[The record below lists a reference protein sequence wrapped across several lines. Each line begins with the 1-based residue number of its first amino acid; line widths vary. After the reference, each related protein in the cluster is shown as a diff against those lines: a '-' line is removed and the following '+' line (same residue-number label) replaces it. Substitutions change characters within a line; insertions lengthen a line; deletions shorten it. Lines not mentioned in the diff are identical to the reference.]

1 MDHGIHI
8 VYVFLRFH
16 TFMRKLIKLSIIAL
30 AILATLSSSIYFVLA
45 TESDSHLMS
54 EDKII
59 TEIETKILSDVNT
72 ISMTPLAKSKLVDC
86 RNDASCIVPT
96 LLNLAKSEN
105 QQTVLN
111 TFSEIT
117 NALKQ
122 SAVICHKPGH
132 ALGKFLYRYTDNLSQ
147 ALLVTN
153 RACGGSIYHGIMQQY
168 FGTKLLSDN
177 GIPSFIVASKACDEL
192 TDVSYSQIRSECIH
206 GVGHGLVV
214 ANNFDVVT
222 AMKKCEEFED
232 VFAQRSCLEGASM
245 ENAHKFRR
253 MEEGNLEND
262 DVFFP
267 CSMLNQRY
275 AGACY
280 HFHSIYILKKVNGSV
295 EDAFKQCDKLQNQN
309 NVKDCYYGIG
319 TINLYINN
327 KLENIVSDCQKG
339 NINYQ
344 TYCIQGAVYTISDQ
358 IGINQSFEF
367 CNLAPNM
374 FKMNCYESLGEWIH
388 TIHFTKEELKNDC
401 SQVKNTEYYQVCINA
416 NPEEL
421 GIV

>member
-30 AILATLSSSIYFVLA
+30 AILATLSSSIYFVIA

-72 ISMTPLAKSKLVDC
+72 IMTPLAKSKLVDC
-86 RNDASCIVPT
+86 RNDTYCIVQT
-96 LLNLAKSEN
+96 MWNLAKSEN

-117 NALKQ
+117 NAFKQ
-122 SAVICHKPGH
+122 SGVICHNQGH
-132 ALGKFLYRYTDNLSQ
+132 ALGKFLYSYTDNLSQ
-147 ALLVTN
+147 ALLVAN
-153 RACGGSIYHGIMQQY
+153 RACGGSIYHTIMQQY

-206 GVGHGLVV
+206 GVGHGLVI
-214 ANNFDVVT
+214 AYNFDGLT
-222 AMKKCEEFED
+222 AMKKCEEFD
-232 VFAQRSCLEGASM
+232 DGFAQRSCLEGASM
-245 ENAHKFRR
+245 ENAQKLKR
-253 MEEGNLEND
+253 MEEGNLVND

-275 AGACY
+275 EGACY
-280 HFHSIYILKKVNGSV
+280 HFHSIYILKIVNGSA
-295 EDAFKQCDKLQNQN
+295 EDAFKQCDKLQNH
-309 NVKDCYYGIG
+309 VKDCYYGIG
-319 TINLYINN
+319 TLNPYRNN
-327 KLENIVSDCQKG
+327 GKLEN
-339 NINYQ
+339 NYEKSKKEIFWWLDW
-344 TYCIQGAVYTISDQ
+344 CI
-358 IGINQSFEF
+358 
-367 CNLAPNM
+367 
-374 FKMNCYESLGEWIH
+374 
-388 TIHFTKEELKNDC
+388 
-401 SQVKNTEYYQVCINA
+401 
-416 NPEEL
+416 
-421 GIV
+421 